1 MEILQREFGVYGAG
15 GKSLHFCAQC
25 GAAIVASSWSEHI
38 NERCVRNVWS
48 CDTCGYEFETSTFFT
63 AKLSER

>member
-1 MEILQREFGVYGAG
+1 MEILQREFGVYGTG
-15 GKSLHFCAQC
+15 SKSLQFRAQR
-25 GAAIVASSWSEHI
+25 GAAIVASSWSEHV